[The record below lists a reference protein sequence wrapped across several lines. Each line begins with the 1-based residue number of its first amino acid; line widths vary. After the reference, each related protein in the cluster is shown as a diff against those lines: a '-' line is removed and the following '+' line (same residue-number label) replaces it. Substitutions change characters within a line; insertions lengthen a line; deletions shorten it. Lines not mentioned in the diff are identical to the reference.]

1 MTYDILIRPTE
12 SGFAATILGLPDC
25 TSEASTRDEA
35 IQRVKAEAEDLL
47 ARSEIV
53 QAEINGT
60 APRKSF
66 AGMWANDSTFN
77 DFITAMK
84 SYREELNADPSQP

>member
-1 MTYDILIRPTE
+1 MTCDILIRPTE

-25 TSEASTRDEA
+25 TTEAATRDEA

-47 ARSEIV
+47 AKSEIV

-60 APRKSF
+60 PARKSF

-77 DFITAMK
+77 DFVAAMK
-84 SYREELNADPSQP
+84 AYREDLDADPNQP